1 MDAAT
6 PEAGA
11 LTQYF
16 RLLPASPA
24 GPESPAVRKAAFEQ
38 SRRQQLA
45 ERTFNAASD
54 TVKAIGTVR
63 TFDRTGHILD
73 ALGHLIANAEA
84 TLASAK
90 ALEADIRE
98 KAGSKSADK
107 GTVIDVQFDPATP
120 LRVAQA
126 DFNRRVRPNA

>member
-11 LTQYF
+11 QAQYF
-16 RLLPASPA
+16 RPVPTSPA
-24 GPESPAVRKAAFEQ
+24 GPESPAVRKAVFEQ

-54 TVKAIGTVR
+54 TVKAIGVVR
-63 TFDRTGHILD
+63 AFDRTGHILD

-98 KAGSKSADK
+98 KAVAKPADK
-107 GTVIDVQFDPATP
+107 GSVIEVQFDPATP

-126 DFNRRVRPNA
+126 AFNRHVRPNA